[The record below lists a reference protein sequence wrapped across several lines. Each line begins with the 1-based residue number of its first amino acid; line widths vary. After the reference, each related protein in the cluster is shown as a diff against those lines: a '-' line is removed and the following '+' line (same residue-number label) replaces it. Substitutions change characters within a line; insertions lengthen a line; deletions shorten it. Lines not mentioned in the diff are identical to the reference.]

1 MLTSTNNLNLFKTLY
16 LVKGILTL
24 FFSLFFIIYAFM
36 GVFFS
41 KMIEANDTN
50 NDMPFNV
57 GFIFLII
64 GIVGIII
71 CVIFGILTL
80 MVSKYLKEVK
90 HYNFIFVIAILN
102 CLTGI
107 LGIILGIF
115 TLIELNK
122 PEVKQLFHEA

>member
-1 MLTSTNNLNLFKTLY
+1 METPSNNLGLFKTLY

-24 FFSLFFIIYAFM
+24 CFSLFFIAYAVM
-36 GVFFS
+36 GLFFDN
-41 KMIEANDTN
+41 IIDANDAN

-64 GIVGIII
+64 GIIGVII
-71 CVIFGILTL
+71 CVTFGILTL
-80 MVSKYLKEVK
+80 MASKYLKDVK
-90 HYNFIFVIAILN
+90 NYNFIFVIAILN

-107 LGIILGIF
+107 LGIVLGIF

-122 PEVKQLFHEA
+122 PEVKKLFHKV

>member
-1 MLTSTNNLNLFKTLY
+1 METPSNNLGLFKTLY

-24 FFSLFFIIYAFM
+24 CFSLFFIAYAVM
-36 GVFFS
+36 GLFFD
-41 KMIEANDTN
+41 KIIDANDAN

-64 GIVGIII
+64 GIIGVII
-71 CVIFGILTL
+71 CVTFGILTL
-80 MVSKYLKEVK
+80 MASKYLKDVK
-90 HYNFIFVIAILN
+90 NYNFIFVIAILN

-107 LGIILGIF
+107 LGIVLGIF

-122 PEVKQLFHEA
+122 PEVKKLFHKV